1 MFGTGDVSHHRGRRC
16 RTLVFM
22 ARISTFTVARVETA
36 GVLDYVISLI
46 IPAIC
51 ADHACYMCLGVYGS

>member
-1 MFGTGDVSHHRGRRC
+1 
-16 RTLVFM
+16 VFM